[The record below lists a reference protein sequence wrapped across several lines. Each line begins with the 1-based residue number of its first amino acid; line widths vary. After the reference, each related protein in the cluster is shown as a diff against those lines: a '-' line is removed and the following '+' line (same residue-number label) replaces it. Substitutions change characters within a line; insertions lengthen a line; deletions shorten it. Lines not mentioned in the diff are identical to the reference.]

1 MEDETKIAMNE
12 IGPDLFDLMMDVF
25 GNYVVQKLFEV
36 CDQSQKQEIG
46 NKMEG
51 NVFRLSMEMYGC
63 RVSLTLLE
71 DTDERWSK
79 KHLSMFRKI
88 REIDSLGN

>member
-1 MEDETKIAMNE
+1 MEDEIKIAINE

-36 CDQSQKQEIG
+36 CDQAQKQEIG

-63 RVSLTLLE
+63 RVSLAGRKE
-71 DTDERWSK
+71 ADGRWSK
-79 KHLSMFRKI
+79 KLLSMF
-88 REIDSLGN
+88 

>member
-1 MEDETKIAMNE
+1 MEDEIKIAMNE

-36 CDQSQKQEIG
+36 CDQAQKQEIG

-63 RVSLTLLE
+63 RVSSILRGGA
-71 DTDERWSK
+71 DGRWFK
-79 KHLSMFRKI
+79 KLLSM
-88 REIDSLGN
+88 S